1 MVLYK
6 FDVSS
11 FIYFSL
17 DELFSCL
24 FCFVVII
31 IIIKRKPEVLKERG
45 TFLIIGLAVFALI
58 NMITISSSY
67 TEYSA
72 LKNAYETGN
81 CHYVEGSVTN
91 FKGHPDTVRWYE
103 EFEINDV
110 TFSYSSAEVTFSY
123 NKPKVEGGV
132 IVGNGQKVRI
142 GYVPYQMSGRYVM
155 NRIVYIEQL

>member
-45 TFLIIGLAVFALI
+45 TFLIIGLAVFAIRLTRYAHVGFRRTFPKRAPGSHTPFVSGSNVPARHRFGLPEHRPAMPSIRFRVLFPLPSPSPRQPYSTPLQCVADTNLI
-58 NMITISSSY
+58 QRN
-67 TEYSA
+67 E
-72 LKNAYETGN
+72 
-81 CHYVEGSVTN
+81 
-91 FKGHPDTVRWYE
+91 
-103 EFEINDV
+103 
-110 TFSYSSAEVTFSY
+110 
-123 NKPKVEGGV
+123 
-132 IVGNGQKVRI
+132 
-142 GYVPYQMSGRYVM
+142 
-155 NRIVYIEQL
+155 